1 MKYKFCCKTLNS
13 VAFWN
18 TFLRIWNT
26 PARFWNTQ
34 FTPYCLIT
42 ELNLSEVRY
51 YHLNKAPQK
60 LQAVENDYDT
70 ADNINNAKY
79 FVGDFGTE

>member
-1 MKYKFCCKTLNS
+1 MCVPKTLNS
-13 VAFWN
+13 VDFWN
-18 TFLRIWNT
+18 TFPGIWNT
-26 PARFWNTQ
+26 SAHIWNTQ
-34 FTPYCLIT
+34 FTPYCRIT
-42 ELNLSEVRY
+42 EHNLSEVRY